1 MIERIERAGSAHNST
16 ESNENT
22 KAISNHYR
30 AQKSRDGHFFGV
42 LADVLE
48 NAQKQEDKN
57 HD

>member
-1 MIERIERAGSAHNST
+1 MIERIERAGSTQNST

-22 KAISNHYR
+22 KVISNHYR
-30 AQKSRDGHFFGV
+30 VQKSRDGHFLGV

-48 NAQKQEDKN
+48 NAQKQGEKS